1 MTRQGLLVDVATV
14 LMEKLFCNQLVAGND
29 PSLVPSP
36 ARNYEVS
43 FRIVSIGSELLGHC
57 TNARVS

>member
-1 MTRQGLLVDVATV
+1 MTRQGLLVDVATT
-14 LMEKLFCNQLVAGND
+14 LMEKFCNQLVAGND

>member
-1 MTRQGLLVDVATV
+1 MTRQGLLVDVATT
-14 LMEKLFCNQLVAGND
+14 LMEKFCNQLVAGND

-43 FRIVSIGSELLGHC
+43 FRIVSLGSELQGHC